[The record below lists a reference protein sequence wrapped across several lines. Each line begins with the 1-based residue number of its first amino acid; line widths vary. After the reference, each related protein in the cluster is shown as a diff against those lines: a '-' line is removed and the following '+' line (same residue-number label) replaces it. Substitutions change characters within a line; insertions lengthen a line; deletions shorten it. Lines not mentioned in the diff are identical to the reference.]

1 MPIVPLAIHSY
12 GDFENYYLS
21 FRVGTDDWTLEATLF
36 DAGPV
41 GSATCSSGAIT
52 PALVDKRGI
61 IRVSS
66 TDGSIA
72 FIGPGLPTLPQEIAP
87 AGTDLQPPDFWDI
100 THGAWWYNN
109 AWWALFLDGSTPR
122 LSLTVLKSTDPG
134 GATGTWNRIDFA
146 DQPVPTTSNGVYA
159 FRFYPETGIIHVF
172 GISGNREEY
181 SFWDFDMNTELWSA
195 PFGFIDFGR
204 IVKLGCGSTTARDC
218 TNGIIRFANGDTG
231 VFYAD
236 DSFGNVYYRVF
247 DGASWGSE
255 FIIASSS
262 GAGSAVFA
270 NVIVDPSGELM
281 HVCYY
286 SHFNTGT
293 GGRNSAVYET
303 VAHDGTLN
311 ANLFVFPDADG
322 SSGVGYGMIVGGNI
336 FIPYDDRINPSP
348 SVFEG
353 NRVWVAPLPYS
364 TLTPFVA
371 EFLPIPPA
379 EEGNPPT
386 CAFLIFGETA
396 SPPTQTLQ
404 LNKVVQGGPAS
415 PSDFTLIATGGS
427 PEIEIS
433 GPGPQVGPDD
443 VNPGVFELSEI
454 APGGATWNSETGTW
468 DDNTNTWDGGDY
480 TPVWNCGGATMP
492 TPTSVIVGS
501 GGGSPVVAPTQ
512 VPTDPTF
519 RSLLSGGRFEFASNG
534 NVYQLGYTSNNKLGM
549 YKRDEAMAGAS
560 WTEMDAFGSPEQ
572 GDQSGY
578 GKATQTGAI
587 ISVCYLRIGRT
598 EAVICTFDTSTD
610 TWGTPT
616 SALVVESALTT
627 FGFVQQL
634 GGTYVLVGGG
644 INHFYVAT
652 NTGGVWAPILNLIL
666 NPTKVLDACVDSA
679 DAIHVLLISITPGT
693 EYRRL
698 DPTTYTPSSPTG
710 ILNSTSLTL
719 GGYPTISIWNGTNVA
734 ITGIDQGGAPA
745 FKVQA
750 FIGTPLAA
758 PAFTTYVIATPSG
771 ETFSFPKLAE
781 ANDTTLHSFY
791 VDDASGGNITI
802 KQSDF
807 NGSTWSAPVTFYDA
821 VAQPPNSGV
830 PAIDQFFTALDPV
843 QLAPGS
849 PIVPHWAIGAAMET
863 LQPTEVSTA
872 EVIESSSASSA
883 VVCTVTNIF
892 NGPPPGPPGP
902 GQMNP
907 VGCFEL
913 IRVDATLVPARHL
926 PTRGSTR

>member
-1 MPIVPLAIHSY
+1 LAEDNSGNLLAFWAY
-12 GDFENYYLS
+12 
-21 FRVGTDDWTLEATLF
+21 V
-36 DAGPV
+36 
-41 GSATCSSGAIT
+41 SSGDNI
-52 PALVDKRGI
+52 DEI
-61 IRVSS
+61 ESS
-66 TDGSIA
+66 TFDGV
-72 FIGPGLPTLPQEIAP
+72 
-87 AGTDLQPPDFWDI
+87 
-100 THGAWWYNN
+100 
-109 AWWALFLDGSTPR
+109 ST
-122 LSLTVLKSTDPG
+122 
-134 GATGTWNRIDFA
+134 
-146 DQPVPTTSNGVYA
+146 
-159 FRFYPETGIIHVF
+159 
-172 GISGNREEY
+172 
-181 SFWDFDMNTELWSA
+181 WSA
-195 PFGFIDFGR
+195 PVLFYDEITNPPADSDAHQFIHTGQ
-204 IVKLGCGSTTARDC
+204 VKQL
-218 TNGIIRFANGDTG
+218 
-231 VFYAD
+231 AD
-236 DSFGNVYYRVF
+236 DTWLYIT
-247 DGASWGSE
+247 A
-255 FIIASSS
+255 
-262 GAGSAVFA
+262 
-270 NVIVDPSGELM
+270 M
-281 HVCYY
+281 
-286 SHFNTGT
+286 
-293 GGRNSAVYET
+293 ET
-303 VAHDGTLN
+303 VSPTGCTGFALR
-311 ANLFVFPDADG
+311 
-322 SSGVGYGMIVGGNI
+322 
-336 FIPYDDRINPSP
+336 IP
-348 SVFEG
+348 G
-353 NRVWVAPLPYS
+353 A
-364 TLTPFVA
+364 
-371 EFLPIPPA
+371 IPP
-379 EEGNPPT
+379 T
-386 CAFLIFGETA
+386 
-396 SPPTQTLQ
+396 TQTLT
-404 LNKVVQGGPAS
+404 LLKVVQGGPAS

-427 PEIEIS
+427 PETTIS

-443 VNPGVFELSEI
+443 VNAGVFELSEI
-454 APGGATWNSETGTW
+454 APGGAMWDAATSTW
-468 DDNTNTWDGGDY
+468 DGTAEWDGGGDY
-480 TPVWNCGGATMP
+480 TPVWNCGAATMP

-549 YKRDEAMAGAS
+549 YKRDETMAGAS

-616 SALVVESALTT
+616 AALVVESALTT
-627 FGFVQQL
+627 FGFVQQSS
-634 GGTYVLVGGG
+634 GTYVLVGGG
-644 INHFYVAT
+644 VNHFYVAT
-652 NTGGVWAPILNLIL
+652 NVGGSWNPILNLIL
-666 NPTKVLDACVDSA
+666 NPTNVLDACVDSA
-679 DAIHVLLISITPGT
+679 DAIHVLMISITPGT

-698 DPTTYTPSSPTG
+698 DPTTYTPSSATG

-719 GGYPTISIWNGTNVA
+719 GGYPTISIWNGTNVV

-758 PAFTTYVIATPSG
+758 PSFTTYVIATPSG
-771 ETFSFPKLAE
+771 ETFSFPKLAQ

-791 VDDASGGNITI
+791 VDDAGGGNITI

-843 QLAPGS
+843 ELAPGS

-892 NGPPPGPPGP
+892 TGPPPGPPGP

-913 IRVDATLVPARHL
+913 IRLDCTLVPARHL
-926 PTRGSTR
+926 PTRGSVK